1 MSQQFSLF
9 AWMQRDW
16 TLSIIHEL
24 TYDLPVSHAMTRD
37 VCTLPVDATMRVVKE
52 TMRQKRISGI
62 PIMDDASLAGIVS
75 VEDLIRALEQQALDT
90 SVCDFMT
97 KDLVTARDDEPLIEA
112 LRRLENTGL
121 GRLVVIDETATLVGI
136 LTKGDIVAG
145 LLAALEE
152 AYSKVEQMGQTQEP
166 AQFFE
171 AMESDATSLVLR
183 YRVEADNFARGGEAS
198 ANIKR
203 ALQQIG
209 ASPQLARRVAIAT
222 YEAEIN
228 LIIHTDNGG
237 HIVAEI
243 RPQQITVVAHDD
255 GPGIPDVER
264 ARQPGYSTA
273 TERVR
278 EMGFGAGMGLTNIER
293 CTDKLDMWSA
303 VGVGTRVE
311 MIFDVPQKQETVG
324 VKDETK

>member
-1 MSQQFSLF
+1 MSEQFSLF
-9 AWMQRDW
+9 SWMQRDR

-24 TYDLPVSHAMTRD
+24 TYEIPVSHAMTRD
-37 VCTLPVDATMRVVKE
+37 VCTLPVDAAMRVVKE
-52 TMRQKRISGI
+52 TMRQHRISGI
-62 PIMDDASLAGIVS
+62 PIMNGDDLMGIVS
-75 VEDLIRALEQQALDT
+75 IEDLIRALEQQALDA
-90 SVCDFMT
+90 SVREFMT
-97 KDLVTARDDEPLIEA
+97 EDLVTAQDEEPLIEA
-112 LRRLENTGL
+112 LRRLETSGL
-121 GRLVVIDETATLVGI
+121 GRLVVVDEAGALAGI

-152 AYSKVEQMGQTQEP
+152 AYSKVEKMEQTKEP
-166 AQFFE
+166 ARFFE

-183 YRVEADNFARGGEAS
+183 YRVEVDNFARGGEAS
-198 ANIKR
+198 AHIKR

-222 YEAEIN
+222 YEAEMN
-228 LIIHTDNGG
+228 LIIHTDHGG

-255 GPGIPDVER
+255 GPGIPDVEL
-264 ARQPGYSTA
+264 ARRPGYSTA
-273 TERVR
+273 TETVR

-293 CTDKLDMWSA
+293 CTDTLDMWSA

-311 MIFDVPQKQETVG
+311 MVFNVPQKQATES
-324 VKDETK
+324 

>member
-1 MSQQFSLF
+1 
-9 AWMQRDW
+9 MQRDW

-24 TYDLPVSHAMTRD
+24 TYELPVSHAMTRD
-37 VCTLPVDATMRVVKE
+37 VRTLPIDAPMRLVKE
-52 TMRQKRISGI
+52 TMRQHQISGI
-62 PIMDDASLAGIVS
+62 PIMQGEDLAGIVS
-75 VEDLIRALEQQALDT
+75 IEDLIRALEQQALDT
-90 SVCDFMT
+90 SVREFMT
-97 KDLVTARDDEPLIEA
+97 EALVTARDEEPLIEA
-112 LRRLENTGL
+112 LRRLESTGL
-121 GRLVVIDETATLVGI
+121 GRLVVVDEAGALAGI

-152 AYSKVEQMGQTQEP
+152 AYSKVEQMEQGKEP
-166 AQFFE
+166 ARFFE

-198 ANIKR
+198 AHIKR

-209 ASPQLARRVAIAT
+209 ASPQLARRIAIAT
-222 YEAEIN
+222 YEAEMN
-228 LIIHTDNGG
+228 LVIHTDNGG
-237 HIVAEI
+237 YIVAEI

-293 CTDKLDMWSA
+293 CTDNLEMWSA

-311 MIFDVPQKQETVG
+311 MIFEVPQKHATA
-324 VKDETK
+324 T

>member
-9 AWMQRDW
+9 SWMQRDW

-24 TYDLPVSHAMTRD
+24 TYELPVSHAMTRD
-37 VCTLPVDATMRVVKE
+37 VRTLPIDAPMRLVKE
-52 TMRQKRISGI
+52 TMRQHQISGI
-62 PIMDDASLAGIVS
+62 PIMQGEDLAGIVS
-75 VEDLIRALEQQALDT
+75 IEDLIRALEQQALDT
-90 SVCDFMT
+90 SVREFMT
-97 KDLVTARDDEPLIEA
+97 EALVTARDEEPLIEA
-112 LRRLENTGL
+112 LRRLESTGL
-121 GRLVVIDETATLVGI
+121 GRLVVVDEAGALAGI

-152 AYSKVEQMGQTQEP
+152 AYSKVEQMEQGKEP
-166 AQFFE
+166 ARFFE

-198 ANIKR
+198 AHIKR

-209 ASPQLARRVAIAT
+209 ASPQLARRIAIAT
-222 YEAEIN
+222 YEAEMN
-228 LIIHTDNGG
+228 LVIHTDNGG
-237 HIVAEI
+237 YIVAEI

-293 CTDKLDMWSA
+293 CTDNLEMWSA

-311 MIFDVPQKQETVG
+311 MIFEVPQKHATA
-324 VKDETK
+324 T